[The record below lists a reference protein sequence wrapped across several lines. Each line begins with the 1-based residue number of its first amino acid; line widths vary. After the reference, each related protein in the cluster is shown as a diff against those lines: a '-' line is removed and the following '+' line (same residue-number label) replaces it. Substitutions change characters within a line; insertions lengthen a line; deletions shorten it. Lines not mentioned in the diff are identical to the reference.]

1 MKLRRDLLKKSQL
14 YLILD
19 KPTVAKRSLDNLVSK
34 ILKSG
39 IRIIQLRD
47 KQSAKL
53 DLLNLAIK
61 LSRRLKR
68 SKTLFIIND
77 HLDVAKI
84 VKADGLHLGQMDLP
98 LKAARKILGK
108 DKIIGI
114 SCHNLRQ
121 ALKAQKDG
129 ADYIGIGPVY
139 KTSTKPGS
147 DAIGIKV
154 LEQLKGRINI
164 PYFAIGNIRK
174 SNINK
179 IVSAGATRVAVC
191 REILNSKNIK
201 HSARELLNELRAK

>member
-1 MKLRRDLLKKSQL
+1 MKLRRNLLKKSQL

-39 IRIIQLRD
+39 IGIIQLRD

-53 DLLNLAIK
+53 DLLNLAIS
-61 LSRRLKR
+61 LSRRLKK
-68 SKTLFIIND
+68 SKALFIIND
-77 HLDVAKI
+77 HLDVAKL

-98 LKAARKILGK
+98 ISAARKILGK
-108 DKIIGI
+108 DYIIGV
-114 SCHNLRQ
+114 SCHNLPQ

-147 DAIGIKV
+147 NAIGIKV
-154 LEQLKGRINI
+154 LKQLRGRINI
-164 PYFAIGNIRK
+164 PYFAIGDICKNNI
-174 SNINK
+174 SK
-179 IVSAGATRVAVC
+179 IASVGVTRVAVC
-191 REILNSKNIK
+191 RAILNSKNIK
-201 HSARELLNELRAK
+201 HSARELLSELRVK